1 VPLRICQIAAEV
13 TPYAKTGGLGD
24 VVAGLSRHLG
34 HRGHEVMVFLPA
46 YAHLARR
53 EETFVPVEP
62 LHSVP
67 VQMGSRFF
75 TFSVATTSLPDSEV
89 PVYFVD
95 CPPLYGWEGI
105 YQGDWTDWLRFG
117 LLTRAAFECCQRL
130 GFAPDIIHG
139 HDWHTALAPLY
150 LKSLYSW
157 DRLFDATR
165 CVLTV
170 HNMGYQGLVSS
181 QVLDDLGLSHHGFWL
196 DAADSLAGRFNFLK
210 TGLLHADAIT
220 AVSRTYAHEIQ
231 TPELGVGLDWLTRAR
246 SSRLAGIVNG
256 VDYGTWNPETDPH
269 IPHHY
274 SAADLAG
281 KRAMK
286 RALLS
291 AIGMDEETEAPI
303 VGIVSRLT
311 AQKGFDLCFD
321 VLPEALAHRDLRLVV
336 LGSGED
342 RYQDFFQW
350 LPWRFPG
357 KAWYYKGYNEE
368 LAHWIEAGADLFLMP
383 SRYEPCGLNQ
393 MYSLRYG
400 TIPVVRAVGGLADT
414 VREFDPIT
422 REGNGFT
429 FERFD
434 AHEMVQTLRRALA
447 FHRQPELWRTLQR
460 NGMQHDF
467 SWRASADGYDALYA
481 EARARVAAGN
491 VPTLESARAM
501 LKP

>member
-1 VPLRICQIAAEV
+1 MRICQLAAEV

-34 HRGHEVMVFLPA
+34 QSGHEVMVFLPA

-62 LHSVP
+62 LQNVP
-67 VQMGSRFF
+67 LQMGSRSY
-75 TFSVATTSLPDSEV
+75 TFSVVTTSLPESEV
-89 PVYFVD
+89 PVYFID
-95 CPPLYGWEGI
+95 CPALYGWEGI
-105 YQGDWTDWLRFG
+105 YQGDWNDWLRFG
-117 LLTRAAFECCQRL
+117 ALTRAAFECCQRL
-130 GFAPDIIHG
+130 GFAPDIVHG

-165 CVLTV
+165 SVLTV
-170 HNMGYQGLVSS
+170 HNMGFQGLAAST
-181 QVLDDLGLSHHGFWL
+181 VLDDLGLSHHGFWL

-220 AVSRTYAHEIQ
+220 AVSRTYAQEIQ
-231 TPELGVGLDWLTRAR
+231 TPELGFGLDWLARAR
-246 SSRLAGIVNG
+246 SSRLFGIVNG
-256 VDYGTWNPETDPH
+256 VDYGTWSPETDPH

-281 KRAMK
+281 KRRMK
-286 RALLS
+286 SALL
-291 AIGMDEETEAPI
+291 AAVGLEETDAPV

-311 AQKGFDLCFD
+311 PQKGFDLCFD
-321 VLPEALAHRDLRLVV
+321 VLPEALAQRDLRLVV

-350 LPWRFPG
+350 LMWRFPT

-368 LAHWIEAGADLFLMP
+368 LAHWIEAGADVFLMP

-400 TIPVVRAVGGLADT
+400 TPPIVRKTGGLADT
-414 VREFDPIT
+414 VELVDSATGQGTGFVFDHFDPGGLAWALHYALDT
-422 REGNGFT
+422 YPDKTVWNRL
-429 FERFD
+429 
-434 AHEMVQTLRRALA
+434 VQ
-447 FHRQPELWRTLQR
+447 
-460 NGMQHDF
+460 NGMAQDF
-467 SWRASADGYDALYA
+467 SWAVQGEQYEELY
-481 EARARVAAGN
+481 RRLTGG
-491 VPTLESARAM
+491 
-501 LKP
+501 